1 MDQIVITAQPRSVT
15 GKKVKLLRR
24 EGLIPLVVYGRK
36 TEPINIQAVEF
47 DTNRAISSAGGQ
59 LMSLQIEGED
69 APRAVLARDIQRDVL
84 TGAYMHV
91 DLYEVDVT
99 ERLQVEVPV
108 VLVGEAHLASIGE
121 AVMLQ
126 VLNAVHIECLP
137 TEIMQSIELD
147 ASKLVEFSDALYVSD
162 LSLPEGID
170 VLTPADEMIARLQAI
185 QEEEEEEEEELLFGE
200 EEPGEVEVIQRG
212 KEEEEEEV
220 EE

>member
-1 MDQIVITAQPRSVT
+1 MDQIVINAQPRSVT

-69 APRAVLARDIQRDVL
+69 APRAVLARDIQRDVI

-99 ERLQVEVPV
+99 ERRQVEVSV
-108 VLVGEAHLASIGE
+108 VLVGEAPLASTGE
-121 AVMLQ
+121 AVLLQ
-126 VLNAVHIECLP
+126 VLNSVQIECLP

-147 ASKLVEFSDALYVSD
+147 ASKMVEFSDALYVSD

-170 VLTPADEMIARLQAI
+170 ILTPADEMIARLQAI

-200 EEPGEVEVIQRG
+200 EETAEVEVIQRG
-212 KEEEEEEV
+212 KEEEEV

>member
-15 GKKVKLLRR
+15 GKKVKMLRR
-24 EGLIPLVVYGRK
+24 EGLIPLIVYGRK
-36 TEPINIQAVEF
+36 TEPVNVKAVEF
-47 DTNRAISSAGGQ
+47 DTQRAISKAGGQ
-59 LMSLQIEGED
+59 LMSLEIEGED
-69 APRAVLARDIQRDVL
+69 APRAVLARDIQRDVIS
-84 TGAYMHV
+84 GAYIHV

-99 ERLQVEVPV
+99 ERLQVEVSV
-108 VLVGEAHLASIGE
+108 VLVGEAPLATTGE

-126 VLNAVHIECLP
+126 VLNSVQIECLP

-170 VLTPADEMIARLQAI
+170 ILTPADEMIARLQAV
-185 QEEEEEEEEELLFGE
+185 EEEEEEEEEEVLFGE
-200 EEPGEVEVIQRG
+200 EESPEVEVIQRG
-212 KEEEEEEV
+212 KEEGEEEV